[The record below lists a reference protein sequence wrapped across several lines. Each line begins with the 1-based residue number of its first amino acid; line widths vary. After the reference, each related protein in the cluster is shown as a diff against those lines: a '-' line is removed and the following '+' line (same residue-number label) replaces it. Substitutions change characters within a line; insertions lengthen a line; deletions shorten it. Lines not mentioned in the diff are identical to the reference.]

1 MSAAARLYRDRATGA
16 LRREAVYA
24 EGFLDWLY
32 NARSGRLVESL
43 LAAGPGPSRLYGW
56 LQRRRF
62 SRRRIRPFVERMGI
76 DMSECPRPVESFS
89 SFAEFFTRPIDL
101 ARRPLAADER
111 DCLCPVDGKV
121 LVREGLEPEAP
132 VQVKGTALTLSSLLG
147 DSGLARTYA
156 GGALAVCRLGLADHH
171 HVYFPD
177 AGTPGPA
184 RHVPGR
190 YHAGGPY
197 ARRWLVPV
205 FAENVRART
214 AFDSDH
220 FGPMQIVEVGAF
232 TVGSIRQAFRPGAR
246 VERGARKGWFEIG
259 GSTVVLLFPRGA
271 IAFDADLVE
280 ASAQGLE
287 TAVRLGEPLGRV
299 ARD

>member
-1 MSAAARLYRDRATGA
+1 MSAAARLYRDRATGE
-16 LRREAVYA
+16 LRRETVYA
-24 EGFLDWLY
+24 EGLLDWLY
-32 NARSGRLVESL
+32 NARPGRLVESVL
-43 LAAGPGPSRLYGW
+43 SAGPGPSRLYGW

-111 DCLCPVDGKV
+111 TCLCPVDGKV
-121 LVREGLEPEAP
+121 LVHEGLDPEAP
-132 VQVKGTALTLSSLLG
+132 VQVKRATLTLSSLLG
-147 DSGLARTYA
+147 DSGLARSYA
-156 GGALAVCRLGLADHH
+156 GGGLAVCRLGLADYH
-171 HVYFPD
+171 HVHFPD

-184 RHVPGR
+184 QRVPGR
-190 YHAGGPY
+190 YHAAGPY
-197 ARRWLVPV
+197 ARGWLVPV

-220 FGPMQIVEVGAF
+220 FGPMQIVEVGAL

-246 VERGARKGWFEIG
+246 VGRGAHKGWFEIG

-271 IAFDADLVE
+271 VAFDPDLVE
-280 ASAQGLE
+280 SSARGLE
-287 TAVRLGEPLGRV
+287 TAVRMGESLGR
-299 ARD
+299 AAGA

>member
-1 MSAAARLYRDRATGA
+1 VSAEARVYRDRATGA
-16 LRREAVYA
+16 LRGETVYA

-32 NARSGRLVESL
+32 NARAGRLVESV

-56 LQRRRF
+56 LQRRSF

-89 SFAEFFTRPIDL
+89 SFAEFFTRPIDPT
-101 ARRPLAADER
+101 RRPLAADER
-111 DCLCPVDGKV
+111 ACLCPVDGKV
-121 LVREGLEPEAP
+121 LVRQDLDPEAP
-132 VQVKGTALTLSSLLG
+132 LQVKRATLTLSGLLG
-147 DSGLARTYA
+147 DARLARSYE
-156 GGALAVCRLGLADHH
+156 GGALAVCRLGLADYH
-171 HVYFPD
+171 HVHFPD

-184 RHVPGR
+184 QRTPGR

-197 ARRWLVPV
+197 ARGWLVPV

-214 AFDSDH
+214 AFESDH
-220 FGPMQIVEVGAF
+220 FGSMQIVEVGAL

-246 VERGARKGWFEIG
+246 VERGAHKGWFEIG

-271 IAFDADLVE
+271 VAFDADLVE
-280 ASAQGLE
+280 ASARGLE
-287 TAVRLGEPLGRV
+287 TAVHMGGPLGR
-299 ARD
+299 APGA